1 MIRFSCDK
9 CHKMLEVSD
18 DLAGKRVEC
27 PSCHDVNT
35 VPTVRV
41 SDAPPPHQGSASAK
55 TDRASAAG
63 FPADSGPEE
72 TVLMVRPAFIRAH
85 PFRFALLALLALA
98 GLAGVIHFGFRRPDK
113 VYAWGS
119 GALTLLSLAFVGG
132 WRLST
137 LGDSLKI
144 TNKRSIERTG
154 LLSKRT
160 TEVLHDNIRNFQI
173 NQSAWDRV
181 LNLGQIG
188 ISSSGQDGIEIV
200 MNKVP
205 QPNRVKKIIDLY
217 RPM

>member
-1 MIRFSCDK
+1 
-9 CHKMLEVSD
+9 MLEVSD
-18 DLAGKRVEC
+18 DLAAKRVEC

-41 SDAPPPHQGSASAK
+41 SDAPPGAASAK
-55 TDRASAAG
+55 GDRASAAG
-63 FPADSGPEE
+63 LPPDDGPEQ
-72 TVLMVRPAFIRAH
+72 TVLLVRPAFIRAH
-85 PFRFALLALLALA
+85 PFRFALLAILALA
-98 GLAGVIHFGFRRPDK
+98 GIAGAVHWGFRVPDK
-113 VYAWGS
+113 AYAWAS
-119 GALTLLSLAFVGG
+119 GALSLLALLTVGF
-132 WRLST
+132 WRLAT

-144 TNKRSIERTG
+144 TNKRSIERSG

-200 MNKVP
+200 MDKVP
-205 QPNRVKKIIDLY
+205 QPNRVKNIIDLY